1 MSNIIKKKKRNI
13 IIRLA
18 LCYTLMLYSSSFITY
33 FSMVLFLVFF
43 VIYVLIRD
51 FMKDRERTVII
62 RKKRVS
68 KSNNG
73 EKVASPNRPG
83 VPNLWSRRTLFYVLI
98 NVLWAGSNTAIK
110 ICRLWWMNR
119 VSGSQLKLVVSFHSK
134 TSFNRH
140 YSLQTSPTTLINL
153 ILLTLNFNLKHLI
166 KLKFKTLLTTTEP
179 SRLACL

>member
-1 MSNIIKKKKRNI
+1 MSNIIKKKERNI

-18 LCYTLMLYSSSFITY
+18 LCYTLMLYSSSFVTY

-83 VPNLWSRRTLFYVLI
+83 VPNL
-98 NVLWAGSNTAIK
+98 
-110 ICRLWWMNR
+110 
-119 VSGSQLKLVVSFHSK
+119 
-134 TSFNRH
+134 
-140 YSLQTSPTTLINL
+140 
-153 ILLTLNFNLKHLI
+153 
-166 KLKFKTLLTTTEP
+166 
-179 SRLACL
+179 